1 MAGSSFNNNIQHH
14 NPAGKITVALERISE
29 AFRVLLWEQSKING
43 LSPIQIQILTFLLF
57 HDAAKGKISYL
68 AAEFNMTKATISDSV
83 KVLLHKGYV
92 TKSAD
97 TADTRSFSLLLTEQ
111 GRTVAEQSS
120 AFAQP
125 VEDAVA
131 LLDVDNQTLLL
142 QNLMLLIA
150 SLNKKGVISVQ
161 RMCFSCRHY
170 DQRDEQH
177 YCTLLNRFLADE
189 ALRIDCPEHKTK
201 PLL

>member
-1 MAGSSFNNNIQHH
+1 MAKSSFNGNQQQ
-14 NPAGKITVALERISE
+14 PASKITVALERISE

-57 HDAAKGKISYL
+57 HDAAQCKVSYL

-83 KVLLHKGYV
+83 KVLLQKGYV

-97 TADTRSFSLLLTEQ
+97 TIDTRSFSLLLTLQ
-111 GRTVAEQSS
+111 GRAVAVGSS

-131 LLDVDNQTLLL
+131 ALDQDNQTLLL
-142 QNLMLLIA
+142 HNLMQLIA

-161 RMCFSCRHY
+161 RMCFSCRFY
-170 DQRDEQH
+170 EQRDNQKH
-177 YCTLLNRFLADE
+177 YCTLLDKFLADE

-201 PLL
+201 PL